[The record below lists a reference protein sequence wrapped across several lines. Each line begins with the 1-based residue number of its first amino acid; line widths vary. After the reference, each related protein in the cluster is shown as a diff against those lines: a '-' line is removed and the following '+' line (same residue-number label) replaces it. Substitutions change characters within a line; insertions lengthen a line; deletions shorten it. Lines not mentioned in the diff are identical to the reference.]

1 MKDLQKILQL
11 NILKKDRCV
20 IKVFDKITNRKSL
33 FYKLK
38 KDLFTLESKVGLKQA
53 VTMIH

>member
-20 IKVFDKITNRKSL
+20 IKVFDEITNRKSL